1 MANRVRRRERPQ
13 EPTDLEFEVDERHV
27 PSGFLRA
34 DVRVRDRRHLVFATD
49 QQVSLLA
56 KAKTWYVDATFRVV
70 NSPFT
75 QLFSVHGYVKS
86 GSSCKQ
92 VPLVFAVMSGKKEHD
107 YRKVGSFVCS

>member
-1 MANRVRRRERPQ
+1 MANRVRRRLRPE
-13 EPTDLEFEVDERHV
+13 EPTDLDFTVDDRHT
-27 PSGFLRA
+27 PDGFLRK

-49 QQVSLLA
+49 QQLTLLS

-70 NSPFT
+70 DKPFT

-92 VPLVFAVMSGKKEHD
+92 VPLIFVLMSGKMARD
-107 YRKVGSFVCS
+107 YIKV